1 LDNPAPFTLKD
12 LLEKR
17 PFSILYNN
25 VSTQTARR
33 DLKKLAAD
41 KFLVVDEKNN
51 YRLNLR
57 LLG

>member
-33 DLKKLAAD
+33 DLKKLGAD